1 MLDLHRKP
9 LRVVSNMETS
19 NLETLIDSLESIG
32 LERKYVVIE
41 IDEYNKQA
49 DLDFTEEAHDNF
61 CETPELLM
69 SVL

>member
-1 MLDLHRKP
+1 MLVQSRNP
-9 LRVVSNMETS
+9 SRGVSNMETN
-19 NLETLIDSLESIG
+19 NLEAIIDSLESIG

-49 DLDFTEEAHDNF
+49 DLDFTEEAHDKF

>member
-19 NLETLIDSLESIG
+19 DLETRIDSLESIG

-41 IDEYNKQA
+41 IDEYNK
-49 DLDFTEEAHDNF
+49 
-61 CETPELLM
+61 
-69 SVL
+69 